1 MSHSGTPKSG
11 KMSSPRLDSSSS
23 ILDAHATNS
32 KQLLNAYIYDF
43 LIKSRLPQTARI
55 FVNEADVP
63 TSQNS
68 SSSSNSPGDGQAP
81 HIQFQKDNNLPQLSM
96 AMDAPQGFLFEW
108 WLVFWDVFQAKNN
121 RGSSQMAM
129 QYYQLQMMKQ
139 RQQQELAGMNGHPN
153 MYGVGGQAQAQ
164 TQAQAQAQAQGQ
176 PQGQP
181 QQLDPQ
187 QQQRMMMQMMMKQ
200 QNMPVMLDQQLQM
213 LGPQLQQQMF
223 LQKQQQQQQQQGLLP
238 GQQQLAQHSQPGQ
251 YPQMP
256 GSQSQ
261 FQPQPQNRIQ
271 QHAQTQMNNLRHQAA
286 VAAQQQYQPGE
297 AGSPATMNRLSQ
309 GTPQVPHG
317 QQPMNAILPFQQHM
331 AQPVNSQPGPKTN
344 GAHPN
349 GAQGPPMPN
358 GTAGGEMLNG
368 ATSAGPNR
376 NINALQDYQMQL
388 MLLEKQNKKRLDIAR
403 NNGTTD
409 FSLVS
414 MSNNVNNMNMLPP
427 NTGNSGPQQ
436 KPSPG
441 ISGGSGS
448 PSITKAPSPG
458 SNGAKKKKERP
469 VKRGRKPSTSGAS
482 QDAALGPNLS
492 TNLKKEYTTPLT
504 PSSEAPNEPAT
515 KKKKKAADSPKKQ
528 PAASTNAK
536 GDKKDKESGTF
547 NGSQQPNFEGGSNDQ
562 MFPILG
568 GSSNNDN
575 QMFGAGSNGGGLDDI
590 DFDFNLFL
598 DGGADANM
606 HDGIGGFNW
615 GNVDAIEGSEL

>member
-1 MSHSGTPKSG
+1 MEETHEPKKHSEKEEIEDGL
-11 KMSSPRLDSSSS
+11 SSK
-23 ILDAHATNS
+23 T
-32 KQLLNAYIYDF
+32 
-43 LIKSRLPQTARI
+43 
-55 FVNEADVP
+55 E
-63 TSQNS
+63 
-68 SSSSNSPGDGQAP
+68 AP
-81 HIQFQKDNNLPQLSM
+81 HLPEFTFKNVCNDIINGVIALFMDPFCNAIVVPILVVFTSIACKIVIANVKYTEIDFKTYMQQIDMINDGELDYSLIAGDTGPIVYPAGFVQIYQWLS
-96 AMDAPQGFLFEW
+96 
-108 WLVFWDVFQAKNN
+108 WL
-121 RGSSQMAM
+121 
-129 QYYQLQMMKQ
+129 
-139 RQQQELAGMNGHPN
+139 
-153 MYGVGGQAQAQ
+153 
-164 TQAQAQAQAQGQ
+164 
-176 PQGQP
+176 
-181 QQLDPQ
+181 
-187 QQQRMMMQMMMKQ
+187 
-200 QNMPVMLDQQLQM
+200 
-213 LGPQLQQQMF
+213 
-223 LQKQQQQQQQQGLLP
+223 
-238 GQQQLAQHSQPGQ
+238 
-251 YPQMP
+251 
-256 GSQSQ
+256 
-261 FQPQPQNRIQ
+261 
-271 QHAQTQMNNLRHQAA
+271 NLRHQAA

-344 GAHPN
+344 DAHPN

-469 VKRGRKPSTSGAS
+469 VKRGRKPSTFGAS

>member
-1 MSHSGTPKSG
+1 
-11 KMSSPRLDSSSS
+11 
-23 ILDAHATNS
+23 
-32 KQLLNAYIYDF
+32 
-43 LIKSRLPQTARI
+43 
-55 FVNEADVP
+55 
-63 TSQNS
+63 
-68 SSSSNSPGDGQAP
+68 
-81 HIQFQKDNNLPQLSM
+81 
-96 AMDAPQGFLFEW
+96 
-108 WLVFWDVFQAKNN
+108 
-121 RGSSQMAM
+121 
-129 QYYQLQMMKQ
+129 
-139 RQQQELAGMNGHPN
+139 
-153 MYGVGGQAQAQ
+153 
-164 TQAQAQAQAQGQ
+164 
-176 PQGQP
+176 
-181 QQLDPQ
+181 
-187 QQQRMMMQMMMKQ
+187 
-200 QNMPVMLDQQLQM
+200 
-213 LGPQLQQQMF
+213 
-223 LQKQQQQQQQQGLLP
+223 
-238 GQQQLAQHSQPGQ
+238 
-251 YPQMP
+251 
-256 GSQSQ
+256 
-261 FQPQPQNRIQ
+261 
-271 QHAQTQMNNLRHQAA
+271 MNNLRHQAA